1 MSAATE
7 GQSGLAAAWMRGV
20 ESGDAREASISRSA
34 TCVAAWC
41 LLDVARLMAP
51 ERHRA
56 RGGAGGM
63 EQPLGSGRGAEGL
76 GQLPPRAQPG
86 EGRRQMQDD
95 AAHGALDPDGDLEQ
109 PLPQRA
115 HLRGG
120 AGGRLR
126 APPEQLEDRV
136 PDLPRLPP
144 LARADGTSP
153 TGS

>member
-7 GQSGLAAAWMRGV
+7 CQSGLADAWMRGV

-41 LLDVARLMAP
+41 LLDVARLIAP
-51 ERHRA
+51 ERPRA

-63 EQPLGSGRGAEGL
+63 
-76 GQLPPRAQPG
+76 
-86 EGRRQMQDD
+86 
-95 AAHGALDPDGDLEQ
+95 EQ

-126 APPEQLEDRV
+126 APLQLLKQDIGGRRQQDPELIGPEAHTTGPVQRQPELQLLDAILHV
-136 PDLPRLPP
+136 
-144 LARADGTSP
+144 AAG
-153 TGS
+153 GV

>member
-7 GQSGLAAAWMRGV
+7 GQSGLADAWRRGV

-51 ERHRA
+51 ERHQA
-56 RGGAGGM
+56 RGGAEGM

-76 GQLPPRAQPG
+76 RQLPPRAQPG

-95 AAHGALDPDGDLEQ
+95 AAHGALDPDGNLEQ

-115 HLRGG
+115 HLRDG
-120 AGGRLR
+120 AGGSLR
-126 APPEQLEDRV
+126 APLQLSSVMQNSPPAVTEKS
-136 PDLPRLPP
+136 PP
-144 LARADGTSP
+144 LP
-153 TGS
+153 L